1 MYKAYLKLYY
11 FFLIFITVVSPA
23 GQAYGEIELDL
34 FPNTFDKFSVDGQ
47 FHVFFRHDSNPSF
60 SGLYG
65 YCIVGI
71 FLLDAA
77 RSSWNF

>member
-1 MYKAYLKLYY
+1 MFKSYLKFQFLLLL
-11 FFLIFITVVSPA
+11 FFAIASPA
-23 GQAYGEIELDL
+23 DQANAEIELDL